1 MPETIWGYFRII
13 CPVTS
18 CYWPGSELGY
28 LCYHGNDMQNM
39 WGNPAGVNP
48 PENLA
53 LFISPLFIVVLWCI
67 VLYSDCWSSASAQS
81 QLSLVQFSVLWLINS
96 PFLRQFPPLLWVR
109 FVDQILVFACFCFLS
124 NPASIML
131 NPNCIFPSQLLLVT
145 PDSR

>member
-1 MPETIWGYFRII
+1 MNHWLDQLASEWLKWSKLLKFTALGARNNFRIFQDHMS
-13 CPVTS
+13 CY

-28 LCYHGNDMQNM
+28 LRYHGNDMQNM

-67 VLYSDCWSSASAQS
+67 VLYSDCWSSALAQS

-96 PFLRQFPPLLWVR
+96 PFLRQFSPLLWVR
-109 FVDQILVFACFCFLS
+109 FVDQILVFAS
-124 NPASIML
+124 YQI
-131 NPNCIFPSQLLLVT
+131 QLL
-145 PDSR
+145 